1 MTPNPR
7 PTKPPRQRHLSFSP
21 MNDQV
26 DLWNDLTQQQKPKC
40 RQVLSQM
47 LLAVARHAR
56 NTVRDNDDFRTC
68 DSE

>member
-1 MTPNPR
+1 
-7 PTKPPRQRHLSFSP
+7 
-21 MNDQV
+21 
-26 DLWNDLTQQQKPKC
+26 
-40 RQVLSQM
+40 M